1 MYFTHFSPSGT
12 DGKWTS
18 LGNSSM
24 FITGY
29 AWMGTIR
36 FSSAWKLEKKYINV
50 CLVIQFYPTDSFR
63 FVFNILDFSKLKL
76 LTIHKT

>member
-18 LGNSSM
+18 LGNSSV

-36 FSSAWKLEKKYINV
+36 FSSAWKLEKKIYK
-50 CLVIQFYPTDSFR
+50 CMSCDS
-63 FVFNILDFSKLKL
+63 ILSYR
-76 LTIHKT
+76 

>member
-18 LGNSSM
+18 LGNSSL

-29 AWMGTIR
+29 AWIGTIR
-36 FSSAWKLEKKYINV
+36 FSSAWKLGKIYIQ
-50 CLVIQFYPTDSFR
+50 CMSCDS
-63 FVFNILDFSKLKL
+63 ILSYR
-76 LTIHKT
+76 